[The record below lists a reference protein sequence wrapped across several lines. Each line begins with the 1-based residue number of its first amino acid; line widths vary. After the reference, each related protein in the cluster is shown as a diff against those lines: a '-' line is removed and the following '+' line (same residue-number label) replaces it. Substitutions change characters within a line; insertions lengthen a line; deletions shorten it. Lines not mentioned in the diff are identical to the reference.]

1 MTPFIHLHTHSQFS
15 ILHSTIQPKE
25 LFHRAKELEQ
35 PAVAITDHGTFAGV
49 WDALKAS
56 RETGTKLIVGCEY
69 YFLDDIKN
77 RDQKF
82 KYIVLLAKN
91 QTGYKNLLL
100 LNRYGF
106 DTQFM
111 MMKKVISVID
121 WKMLD
126 RYKEGVIC
134 LTGCANGILGSLLN
148 EKNFTEAENTIK
160 RLQSMFGDDLGIEVQ
175 SHNSVRYGNTY
186 FPPANQTFTNTHA
199 IRLAK
204 QYGVK
209 IVPTSN
215 VYYTS
220 KDGAETNDVLLAI
233 GSGQPTYSN
242 NRIKFNSSDLYMKT
256 GDEVKSFFARNNG
269 EELAAEMCSN
279 TLYFANKC
287 ETPDWIE
294 PKYSNPGGKEYPIFA
309 CDKEDDYAGF
319 LMWRKLQPEKVQK
332 CALDAAFLRFR
343 CEKVL
348 EKKAPAKE
356 IEKYKERL
364 EEELDVLEFQ
374 KFSSYMLIVADYVF
388 WARKN
393 GISVGPGR
401 GSVGGS
407 LIAYLLDIHKAD
419 PLKYGLIFA
428 RFQNR
433 ERTAFP
439 DVDQDFSTSG
449 RERVIDYI
457 KNKYGKDSV
466 VGVSNFAR
474 LTPKVYARDIARSC
488 DLANNRQ
495 ESVILGNKAADA
507 IPADN
512 KNDINFDHLQ
522 ALPLFGEF
530 CKQYPDYT
538 KHRTILGG
546 MRNTSTH
553 AAAILLGSRS
563 FEGLVPLRKDKDGA
577 ISIEY
582 EKDRSEENG
591 LLKVDILGLSTLD
604 LIDEVI
610 ALIKKSGKELS
621 QDYINYDRYDKP
633 TYDLITSGNTYGVFQ
648 LGISAGTIALCK
660 QIKPK
665 SIDDLALITTLARP
679 AARDIREAFIAT
691 REGKKHFKLLHP
703 SLKSAF
709 ADTFGFGLYDES
721 ILKLGQ
727 DVAGWSLNSAD
738 RIRKMI
744 KEKGKNPEKTEK
756 LRHEFIDGAVKN
768 KGIEKNMAMR
778 IWDEEIKKFGGYSF
792 CQAHAV
798 LYSLLSFTT
807 AYLKAHYPI
816 EFLLAN
822 LMSEVQSG
830 AKVAAENIDKI
841 KREIKA
847 MDVKILPLNIN
858 TSTMTYELV
867 GSNQLMTGFDALKF
881 VGKEAIEDILA
892 KRPFKSFDDFMLRTN
907 AHFVRSNTI
916 QALIATGCF
925 DGFGLSRKVMFLYC
939 SDYRKKLQVWLK
951 KHDPN
956 KETFQYPW
964 PVEKEWDMSEL
975 YALEKKSLGE
985 AFICGKAVA
994 YGNGKFF
1001 NGKGAIAFRD
1011 AKEMLNRDQISSV
1024 VGEIKSIFELRVKK
1038 AGSKF
1043 LGQPMMKATIE
1054 DASGE
1059 QMSLTVFPDAWK
1071 RVQKRVKELGGK
1083 GKFEPGYAIHFS
1095 GSINVYDDE
1104 TGLVLEDLYSICA
1117 PPKAPADLKAHKVVV
1132 KRLATK
1138 ENMKEI
1144 KLEQTDEMIEDLED
1158 GLFESGLIELDEEDD
1173 ENGFFD

>member
-1 MTPFIHLHTHSQFS
+1 MTPFIHLHCHSAFS

-25 LFHRAKELEQ
+25 LFAKAKELGQ
-35 PAVAITDHGTFAGV
+35 SSVAITDHGTFAGI
-49 WDALKAS
+49 WDGLKLS
-56 RETGTKLIVGCEY
+56 REHNTKLIVGCEY
-69 YFLDDIKN
+69 YFLDDITN

-82 KYIVLLAKN
+82 KYVVLLAKN

-121 WKMLD
+121 WKLLEK
-126 RYKEGVIC
+126 YKDGVIC
-134 LTGCANGILGSLLN
+134 LTGCANGILGAPLG

-186 FPPANQTFTNTHA
+186 FASANQTFTNTHA

-204 QYGVK
+204 QFGVK

-215 VYYTS
+215 VYYLS
-220 KDGAETNDVLLAI
+220 AADADTNDVLLAI
-233 GSGQPTYSN
+233 GSGQPKHSN

-256 GDEVKSFFARNNG
+256 GDEVKAFFARNNG
-269 EELAAEMCSN
+269 EELANEMCAN

-287 ETPDWIE
+287 EQPDWIE
-294 PKYSNPGGKEYPIFA
+294 PKFSNPDGKEYPIFA

-319 LMWRKLQPEKVQK
+319 LMWRKLQSEKVQK

-348 EKKAPAKE
+348 DKKVPSKDIAK
-356 IEKYKERL
+356 YRERL
-364 EEELDVLEFQ
+364 EEELEVFELQ
-374 KFSSYMLIVADYVF
+374 NFSSYMLVVADYLA
-388 WARKN
+388 WAVRN
-393 GISVGPGR
+393 DITIGPGR
-401 GSVGGS
+401 GSIGGS
-407 LIAYLLDIHKAD
+407 LIAYLLGIHQAD
-419 PLKYGLIFA
+419 PIQYGLVFA

-433 ERTAFP
+433 DRPSPP
-439 DVDQDFSTSG
+439 DADCDISTSG

-474 LTPKVYARDIARSC
+474 LTPKVFAKDIARAC
-488 DLANNRQ
+488 DLANDRK
-495 ESVILGNKAADA
+495 ESVLLGVRAADA
-507 IPADN
+507 IPKDN
-512 KNDINFDHLQ
+512 KDDINFDHLN
-522 ALPLFGEF
+522 ALPLFGEY
-530 CKQYPDYT
+530 CRQYPDYI
-538 KHRTILGG
+538 KHKGILGNYRG
-546 MRNTSTH
+546 LATH
-553 AAAILLGSRS
+553 AAAILIGNRS
-563 FEGLVPLRKDKDGA
+563 FDGLIPLRKDKDGA

-591 LLKVDILGLSTLD
+591 LLKVDILGIATFD
-604 LIDEVI
+604 LIDNTLQ
-610 ALIKKSGKELS
+610 LIKKAGKEINP
-621 QDYINYDRYDKP
+621 DYLNYDKYDRQ
-633 TYDLITSGNTYGVFQ
+633 TYDLITSGDTYGVFQ
-648 LGISAGTIALCK
+648 LGISAGMIGLCK
-660 QIKPK
+660 QMKPK
-665 SIDDLALITTLARP
+665 CIEDLALITAIGRP
-679 AARDIREAFIAT
+679 ACKAIRESFIAT
-691 REGKKHFKLLHP
+691 REGKKTFKLLHP
-703 SLKSAF
+703 SLKNAF
-709 ADTFGFGLYDES
+709 TETYGFGLYDES

-727 DVAGWSLNSAD
+727 DVAGWSLHSAD

-756 LRHEFIDGAVKN
+756 LRHEFIDCAIKN

-778 IWDEEIKKFGGYSF
+778 IWDEEIKSFGSYAF
-792 CQAHAV
+792 CKSHAV
-798 LYSLLSFTT
+798 LYSFVSYTT
-807 AYLKAHYPI
+807 AYLKAHYPV

-822 LMSEVQSG
+822 LMAQVQSG
-830 AKVAAENIDKI
+830 AKIAAENIDKI

-847 MDVKILPLNIN
+847 RNVKILPLNIN
-858 TSTMTYELV
+858 TSTMTYELI
-867 GSNQLMTGFDALKF
+867 GNNQLMTGFDALKF
-881 VGKEAIEDILA
+881 VSPDAIKDIIA

-907 AHFVRSNTI
+907 PHVVRSNTI
-916 QALIATGCF
+916 QALVATGCF

-951 KHDPN
+951 KHDP
-956 KETFQYPW
+956 KTETFTYPW
-964 PVEKEWDMSEL
+964 PVDKEWSMSEL

-985 AFICGKAVA
+985 AFICGKASA
-994 YGNGKFF
+994 YDNGKFF
-1001 NGKGAIAFRD
+1001 ANKNAALFRD
-1011 AKEMLNRDQISSV
+1011 AKEMLNRDQVQSA

-1043 LGQPMMKATIE
+1043 LGQAMMKATIE

-1059 QMSLTVFPDAWK
+1059 QMGLTVFPDAWK
-1071 RVQKRVKELGGK
+1071 RVQKRVKEMGGK

-1095 GSINVYDDE
+1095 GSINIYDDD
-1104 TGLVLEDLYSICA
+1104 TGLVLEDLYNICP

-1132 KRLATK
+1132 KRAATK

-1144 KLEQTDEMIEDLED
+1144 KLEQTNEMIEDLED
-1158 GLFESGLIELDEEDD
+1158 SLFESGLIELEEDEE

>member
-1 MTPFIHLHTHSQFS
+1 MTPFINLHNHTSFS
-15 ILHSTIQPKE
+15 ILYSTIQPKE
-25 LFHRAKELEQ
+25 LFAKAKELGQ
-35 PAVAITDHGTFAGV
+35 TSVAITDHGTFAGV
-49 WDALKAS
+49 WDGFKLSKES
-56 RETGTKLIVGCEY
+56 GTKLIVGCEY

-77 RDQKF
+77 RDQK
-82 KYIVLLAKN
+82 YRYVVLLAKN
-91 QTGYKNLLL
+91 QVGYRNLLL

-111 MMKKVISVID
+111 MMKRVISVID
-121 WKMLD
+121 WKLLD
-126 RYKEGVIC
+126 QYKEGVIC
-134 LTGCANGILGSLLN
+134 LTGCANGILGVSLN
-148 EKNFTEAENTIK
+148 EKNFAEAENIIK
-160 RLQSMFGDDLGIEVQ
+160 RLQSMFGNDLGIEVQ

-186 FPPANQTFTNTHA
+186 FAPANQTFTNTHA
-199 IRLAK
+199 IRLAR
-204 QYGVK
+204 QYGVR

-215 VYYTS
+215 VYYLTREE
-220 KDGAETNDVLLAI
+220 AQTNDVLLAI
-233 GSGQPTYSN
+233 GSGQPIYSN

-256 GDEVKSFFARNNG
+256 GDEVKAFFARNNG
-269 EELAAEMCSN
+269 EELASEMCAN
-279 TLYFANKC
+279 TLYFADKC

-294 PKYSNPGGKEYPIFA
+294 PKYSNPNGKEYPIFA

-319 LMWRKLQPEKVQK
+319 IMWRKLQSEKIQK

-348 EKKAPAKE
+348 KDKVPIKE
-356 IEKYKERL
+356 IEKYRERL
-364 EEELDVLEFQ
+364 EEELEVFEFQ
-374 KFSSYMLIVADYVF
+374 KFSSYMLIVADYLD

-393 GISVGPGR
+393 RVSTSPGR
-401 GSVGGS
+401 GSAGGS
-407 LIAYLLDIHKAD
+407 LIGYLLDIHKAD
-419 PLKYGLIFA
+419 PIKYGLVFA

-433 ERTAFP
+433 ERTQSP
-439 DVDQDFSTSG
+439 DIDADFSTGG
-449 RERVIDYI
+449 REKVINYI
-457 KNKYGKDSV
+457 KTKYGEGSV

-474 LTPKVYARDIARSC
+474 LTPKIYARDLSRAC
-488 DLANNRQ
+488 DLANDRK
-495 ESVILGNKAADA
+495 ESVALGNKAADA

-512 KNDINFDHLQ
+512 KNDLNFDHLQ
-522 ALPLFGEF
+522 SLPLFGEF
-530 CKQYPDYT
+530 CKQYPPYT
-538 KHRTILGG
+538 KHRSILGG
-546 MRNTSTH
+546 IRNTSTH

-610 ALIKKSGKELS
+610 ALIKKAGKELNP
-621 QDYINYDRYDKP
+621 DYINYDKYDRP
-633 TYDLITSGNTYGVFQ
+633 TYDLITSGDTYGVFQ
-648 LGISAGTIALCK
+648 LGVSAGTIALCK
-660 QIKPK
+660 RIKPK
-665 SIDDLALITTLARP
+665 SIADLSLITTLARP

-691 REGKKHFKLLHP
+691 REGKKQFKLLHP

-709 ADTFGFGLYDES
+709 ADTYGFGLYDES

-778 IWDEEIKKFGGYSF
+778 IWDEEIKKFGNYSF
-792 CQAHAV
+792 CCSHAV
-798 LYSLLSFTT
+798 LYSFLSYTT

-822 LMSEVQSG
+822 LMAEVQSG
-830 AKVAAENIDKI
+830 AKIAAENIDKI

-847 MDVKILPLNIN
+847 HNVKILPLNIN

-867 GSNQLMTGFDALKF
+867 GNNELMTGFDALKF
-881 VGKEAIEDILA
+881 VSADAIKDIIA
-892 KRPFKSFDDFMLRTN
+892 KRPFKSFDDFMLRTDP
-907 AHFVRSNTI
+907 HIVRSNTI
-916 QALIATGCF
+916 QALIAGGCF
-925 DGFGLSRKVMFLYC
+925 DGFGLTRKVMFLYC

-951 KHDPN
+951 KHDPI
-956 KETFQYPW
+956 KETFTYPW
-964 PVEKEWDMSEL
+964 PVEKEWNMSEL

-985 AFICGKAVA
+985 AFICGKATA

-1001 NGKGAIAFRD
+1001 AGKNAIAFRD
-1011 AKEMLNRDQISSV
+1011 AKEMLNREQVQSV
-1024 VGEIKSIFELRVKK
+1024 VGEIKSVFELRVKK
-1038 AGSKF
+1038 AGKF
-1043 LGQPMMKATIE
+1043 LGQLMMKATIE
-1054 DASGE
+1054 DAAGD
-1059 QMSLTVFPDAWK
+1059 QMGLTVFPDAWK
-1071 RVQKRVKELGGK
+1071 RVQKRMKELGGK

-1104 TGLVLEDLYSICA
+1104 TGLVLEDLYSVCST
-1117 PPKAPADLKAHKVVV
+1117 PKAPEDLKAHKVVV
-1132 KRLATK
+1132 KRAATK

-1158 GLFESGLIELDEEDD
+1158 GLFEAGLIELDEENDD